1 MLVLSSEGKVQL
13 IDSDVNH
20 NYDKILKS
28 DWLSTVLIL
37 ALMEQCDRTGCVM
50 PVIGQCHSTRALK
63 QLSFT
68 ASKKNSQNLCSN

>member
-1 MLVLSSEGKVQL
+1 MLVLSSEGKVRL

-37 ALMEQCDRTGCVM
+37 ALMGQCDRTGCVM
-50 PVIGQCHSTRALK
+50 PVIGQYMRFHICT
-63 QLSFT
+63 
-68 ASKKNSQNLCSN
+68 

>member
-37 ALMEQCDRTGCVM
+37 ALMEQCDRTGRIM
-50 PVIGQCHSTRALK
+50 PVIGQYLPFHTCT
-63 QLSFT
+63 
-68 ASKKNSQNLCSN
+68 

>member
-37 ALMEQCDRTGCVM
+37 ALMEQCDRTGRVM
-50 PVIGQCHSTRALK
+50 PVIGQYMPFHTCT
-63 QLSFT
+63 
-68 ASKKNSQNLCSN
+68 

>member
-28 DWLSTVLIL
+28 DSLSGLSTVLIL
-37 ALMEQCDRTGCVM
+37 ALMEQCARTGRVM
-50 PVIGQCHSTRALK
+50 PVIGQYMPFHTCT
-63 QLSFT
+63 
-68 ASKKNSQNLCSN
+68 

>member
-37 ALMEQCDRTGCVM
+37 ALMGQCDRTGCAM

>member
-28 DWLSTVLIL
+28 DWISTVLIL
-37 ALMEQCDRTGCVM
+37 ALMEQCDRTGRVM
-50 PVIGQCHSTRALK
+50 PVIGQYMPFHTCT
-63 QLSFT
+63 
-68 ASKKNSQNLCSN
+68 